1 MADKRGEI
9 EKVATQAIKREGFR
23 SMSFRTLADE
33 VGVKSSSVHY
43 HFPTKDDLAE
53 AVIRSYTQAF
63 RESLQAIDR
72 RESSLIDKID
82 AFNGLFAEVVAHDD
96 ICLCGMMAAEVSSL
110 NDSARAA
117 LRGFFA
123 TSEAWLESVFETH
136 AAELDSPLSAQE
148 LARVFLAG
156 LEGAT
161 LIDRVDAGRD
171 RLAAYR
177 ALTRALV
184 V

>member
-43 HFPTKDDLAE
+43 HFPTKEDLAE

-63 RESLQAIDR
+63 GDALKAIDHS
-72 RESSLIDKID
+72 ESSLVGKID
-82 AFNGLFAEVVAHDD
+82 AFNELFAAVVAHDD

-117 LRGFFA
+117 LKDFFR
-123 TSEAWLESVFETH
+123 TSEGWLENVFEAH
-136 AAELDSPLSAQE
+136 ASELDSPLSAKE

-161 LIDRVDAGRD
+161 LIDRVDSGDD

-177 ALTRALV
+177 ALTRALLA
-184 V
+184 